1 MQMCGSSSWIIPAG
15 LSLPYIWRL
24 CQCLR
29 TWKDTGNTGQ
39 AFNAL
44 KYSTAFPVI
53 VLSAVNFQVS
63 DEDWNKFWKPLWLAA
78 ALLNS
83 GYSYY
88 WDIERDWEI
97 AFFSSPSGTTSLAS
111 CVCNGV
117 HASLYVHMD
126 ADCRSEVDGSKEAH
140 LERQTPILTCILPV
154 FDDIKFGFA
163 ASMDLQALSSFETES
178 VDSAHFYFVRSFS
191 TISMDIREDRSRA
204 TQAAGEQ
211 T

>member
-1 MQMCGSSSWIIPAG
+1 MLQMCGSNSWIVPAG

-29 TWKDTGNTGQ
+29 TWRDTGNTGQ

-53 VLSAVNFQVS
+53 ILSAINFQVS

-78 ALLNS
+78 AFLNS

-97 AFFSSPSGTTSLAS
+97 AFFSSPSGDVFSCSLHEGS
-111 CVCNGV
+111 CSNMPCIIDHDKHVMC
-117 HASLYVHMD
+117 
-126 ADCRSEVDGSKEAH
+126 CRSEMDGTEEANT
-140 LERQTPILTCILPV
+140 EGQAAILPCILCILDGV
-154 FDDIKFGFA
+154 
-163 ASMDLQALSSFETES
+163 
-178 VDSAHFYFVRSFS
+178 
-191 TISMDIREDRSRA
+191 
-204 TQAAGEQ
+204 
-211 T
+211 

>member
-1 MQMCGSSSWIIPAG
+1 MCGSSSWIIPAG

-44 KYSTAFPVI
+44 KYGTAFPVI
-53 VLSAVNFQVS
+53 ILSAVNFQVS

-78 ALLNS
+78 AFLNS

-97 AFFSSPSGTTSLAS
+97 AFFSSPSG
-111 CVCNGV
+111 
-117 HASLYVHMD
+117 
-126 ADCRSEVDGSKEAH
+126 
-140 LERQTPILTCILPV
+140 ILTTAV
-154 FDDIKFGFA
+154 A
-163 ASMDLQALSSFETES
+163 VS
-178 VDSAHFYFVRSFS
+178 
-191 TISMDIREDRSRA
+191 
-204 TQAAGEQ
+204 
-211 T
+211 